1 MEERRYYLFWNYFI
15 MIWILATIL
24 VIVWVIVIYQIYKIH
39 LKNILKEPEQIEQES
54 EQILYKIRVF
64 QKILKTYED
73 MYDYKNSHLKSS
85 SSWYIYIYRCAENY
99 KIWLALC
106 RKSRLKQ
113 HLSSSPQEFDS
124 VVLLKVPNM
133 DFFERLLH
141 NSFSDKRLHWEWFSL
156 NELDMD
162 VIKEYFWQFIV
173 AK

>member
-1 MEERRYYLFWNYFI
+1 
-15 MIWILATIL
+15 MIWIPATIL
-24 VIVWVIVIYQIYKIH
+24 VIVWVIIYQIYKIH
-39 LKNILKEPEQIEQES
+39 LKRILKEPEQIEQKR
-54 EQILYKIRVF
+54 EQIEQKREQIEQKREQNLYKIKVF
-64 QKILKTYED
+64 QRILKTYEG

-85 SSWYIYIYRCAENY
+85 SSWYIYIYRCVENY

-141 NSFSDKRLHWEWFSL
+141 NSFNDKRLHWEWFSL

-162 VIKEYFWQFIV
+162 VIKDFFWEFIV

>member
-1 MEERRYYLFWNYFI
+1 MEEWRYYLFWNYFI
-15 MIWILATIL
+15 MIWIPATIL
-24 VIVWVIVIYQIYKIH
+24 VIVWVIIYQIYKIH
-39 LKNILKEPEQIEQES
+39 LKQILKEPERIEQKI
-54 EQILYKIRVF
+54 EQNLYKIKVF
-64 QKILKTYED
+64 QRILKTYEG

-85 SSWYIYIYRCAENY
+85 SSWYIYIYRCVENY

-141 NSFSDKRLHWEWFSL
+141 NSFNDKRLHWEWFSL

-162 VIKEYFWQFIV
+162 VIKDFFWEFIV